1 MYNQTYWKDH
11 VVDGEGHVI
20 QQGTNMDAQNFNN
33 MEDGIQDAHVAEQ
46 ILLQHKL
53 QKERELDAGLAEIE
67 NEIAAEYGTKTLTN
81 TDSYPF
87 NNSAATVAL
96 AKTRDT
102 INYTVEAIIT
112 AYSGGLPGAIH
123 VTDKAINGFKLSFD
137 GSAKSVTVR
146 YIVKGGFMS

>member
-1 MYNQTYWKDH
+1 MYNQTEWKDH
-11 VVDGEGHVI
+11 VVDGQGTVI
-20 QQGTNMDAQNFNN
+20 QQGTNLSAQHFNN

-46 ILLQHKL
+46 IKLQHTL
-53 QKERELDAGLAEIE
+53 QKDRELDAVKGEIE
-67 NEIAAEYGTKTLTN
+67 AEYGTKTLTN

-87 NNSAATVAL
+87 NNSASTVAL
-96 AKTRDT
+96 AVTRDT

-112 AYSGGLPGAIH
+112 AYSGGLPGNIH

-146 YIVKGGFMS
+146 YIVKGGYLS